1 MSHTDRSNL
10 TEGTNTKLDCRI
22 VNQEARKGFLLP
34 NSLPALPSLEGPK
47 ALLSLNQEQSLG
59 YRIILGQLSLL
70 KAISS
75 DTSILQGL
83 VTDIWN
89 SIGENDSVD
98 KAAALIFQDGAWV
111 RAGSIPD
118 SEFASILRKKLNTI
132 QTLIAELKAFALPGF
147 EDNLF
152 VAAVR
157 DEIQKKVLEILP
169 YDLILN
175 RAAGEF
181 RTKCKELSSL
191 CKGLVKY
198 ISEEVRL
205 PRSKVA
211 RIINGKWTSPKLM
224 PGLMLS
230 GGYELKLY
238 PQKELRRLR
247 QEIVE
252 KQRDILSAASTADMP
267 AEQLLAALEGFNSA
281 ERVVHET
288 VGFFANAN
296 MRLVDQIVSGY
307 RFATDLEQVR
317 SAAQLGLVRS
327 IYRYAPEMGFK
338 FSTLGMTWIR
348 QTILRDLTQQEL
360 IRLPEGS
367 HGALSKLT
375 AALKEQPNASKKHL
389 SKVCGLSMDDVENL
403 LYFVGV
409 GKPMSIDSTFQESGS
424 SEAEGMHDLL
434 ADSNNSFVE
443 EVMEEDAAGYITEVL
458 GDVLNQRELQVVVAR
473 YGIGG
478 AEAQTLATLS
488 EIMGVS
494 KERVRQIECE
504 ALKKLRESEHA
515 ECMLEILE

>member
-1 MSHTDRSNL
+1 
-10 TEGTNTKLDCRI
+10 
-22 VNQEARKGFLLP
+22 
-34 NSLPALPSLEGPK
+34 
-47 ALLSLNQEQSLG
+47 
-59 YRIILGQLSLL
+59 
-70 KAISS
+70 
-75 DTSILQGL
+75 
-83 VTDIWN
+83 
-89 SIGENDSVD
+89 
-98 KAAALIFQDGAWV
+98 
-111 RAGSIPD
+111 
-118 SEFASILRKKLNTI
+118 
-132 QTLIAELKAFALPGF
+132 
-147 EDNLF
+147 
-152 VAAVR
+152 
-157 DEIQKKVLEILP
+157 
-169 YDLILN
+169 
-175 RAAGEF
+175 
-181 RTKCKELSSL
+181 
-191 CKGLVKY
+191 
-198 ISEEVRL
+198 
-205 PRSKVA
+205 
-211 RIINGKWTSPKLM
+211 
-224 PGLMLS
+224 MLS

-515 ECMLEILE
+515 ECLLEILE

>member
-288 VGFFANAN
+288 VG
-296 MRLVDQIVSGY
+296 
-307 RFATDLEQVR
+307 
-317 SAAQLGLVRS
+317 
-327 IYRYAPEMGFK
+327 
-338 FSTLGMTWIR
+338 
-348 QTILRDLTQQEL
+348 
-360 IRLPEGS
+360 
-367 HGALSKLT
+367 
-375 AALKEQPNASKKHL
+375 
-389 SKVCGLSMDDVENL
+389 
-403 LYFVGV
+403 
-409 GKPMSIDSTFQESGS
+409 
-424 SEAEGMHDLL
+424 
-434 ADSNNSFVE
+434 
-443 EVMEEDAAGYITEVL
+443 
-458 GDVLNQRELQVVVAR
+458 
-473 YGIGG
+473 
-478 AEAQTLATLS
+478 
-488 EIMGVS
+488 
-494 KERVRQIECE
+494 
-504 ALKKLRESEHA
+504 
-515 ECMLEILE
+515 